1 MLRKLINEPNDIV
14 TESLEGLALSHSRLL
29 RVHYDPHFVQR
40 IDAPRYGK
48 VVLISGSGS
57 GHEPLNTGYVGV
69 GMLDAACPGGIFTSP
84 TPDQYLAAMHAV
96 YGNAGALFIM
106 KNFAGGVFNMGMA
119 LEMADDDGYEVASVL
134 VNDDVAVDPPSK
146 RRGLGA
152 TILVEKMAGAAAEEG
167 RSLAEVTAIAQTV
180 IEQSRSMGA
189 ALTGCTV
196 PAIGKRTFQLPNG
209 QLELGVG
216 MHGERGRRRI
226 PYTGADQLTELLARP
241 ILEDLGLGPGDQVL
255 ALVSGLGGT
264 PQQELYIVYR
274 HLYQMLSAHDITVV
288 RNLVG
293 NYITSMDAAGC
304 SITLMRLTPELL
316 ALWDAPVH
324 TPALNW

>member
-1 MLRKLINEPNDIV
+1 MLKKLINEPNDIV
-14 TESLEGLALSHSRLL
+14 TESLEGLELSYSKLL
-29 RVHYDPHFVQR
+29 SVHYNPHFVRR
-40 IDAPRYGK
+40 IEAPVRGK
-48 VVLISGSGS
+48 VSLISGSGS

-84 TPDQYLAAMHAV
+84 TPDQYLAAMQTV
-96 YGNAGALFIM
+96 YGDAGVLFIM

-119 LEMADDDGYEVASVL
+119 LEIANDDGYEVASVL
-134 VNDDVAVDPPSK
+134 VNDDVALDSPSR

-152 TILVEKMAGAAAEEG
+152 TILVEKIAGAAAEEG
-167 RSLAEVTAIAQTV
+167 QSLAEVTAIAQTV

-196 PAIGKRTFQLPNG
+196 PAIGKRTFLLPNG

-241 ILEDLGLGPGDQVL
+241 ILEDLGARPGDRVI

-264 PQQELYIVYR
+264 PLQELYIVYR
-274 HLYQMLSAHDITVV
+274 QLSQILASHDIHIE
-288 RNLVG
+288 RNLIG
-293 NYITSMDAAGC
+293 NYITSLDAAGC
-304 SITLMRLTPELL
+304 AITLMRVTPELL
-316 ALWDAPVH
+316 SLWDAPVH
-324 TPALNW
+324 TPALHW